1 MGADRYG
8 FFILFVKVEPA
19 LCAGFLH
26 LRSPTKY
33 TKLCGK
39 MIGDK
44 MTFSNAKC
52 EFLVAKEAGEPLTG

>member
-1 MGADRYG
+1 M
-8 FFILFVKVEPA
+8 LFVKVEPA

-52 EFLVAKEAGEPLTG
+52 EFLVAKKAGEPLTG